1 MEMEWE
7 WREVGGHH
15 VDLTVIFATPGM
27 APGEEII
34 LQPTAHLRAGA
45 GRYCTC
51 VGTIP
56 PPHTQ
61 RPPVPRPQLVV
72 AKLRALVA
80 DGGPADRARVRWC

>member
-1 MEMEWE
+1 MEWE
-7 WREVGGHH
+7 WREVDGHH

-51 VGTIP
+51 VQTIP
-56 PPHTQ
+56 
-61 RPPVPRPQLVV
+61 RPRPSV
-72 AKLRALVA
+72 
-80 DGGPADRARVRWC
+80 GWFWPEPAN